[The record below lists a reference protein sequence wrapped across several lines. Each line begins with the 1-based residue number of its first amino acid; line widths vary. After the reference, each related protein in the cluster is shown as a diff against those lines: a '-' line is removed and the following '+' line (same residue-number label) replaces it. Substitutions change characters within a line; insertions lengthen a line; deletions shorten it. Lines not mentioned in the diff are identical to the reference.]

1 MNTRIVMILSAF
13 ILGAVG
19 VLLTFAAEEV
29 AKVLIAEPNKQVQ
42 LLIQVVG
49 ALYFAFAMLN
59 WMVKDNLIG
68 GIYNRPIAVANCTHF
83 TIAGLALVKGAAA
96 IPGMPN
102 QWLYAAALY
111 AVFAIVFALIL
122 FRHPTEE
129 KKSA

>member
-1 MNTRIVMILSAF
+1 MNTKIIMTLSAV
-13 ILGAVG
+13 IMGAFG

-96 IPGMPN
+96 IPGMPY
-102 QWLYAAALY
+102 QWLCVAALY
-111 AVFAIVFALIL
+111 AVFALVFAIIL

-129 KKSA
+129 QKSV